1 MSADRRLCYVASA
14 CTSFDT
20 FRGEVAAIELLLLKK
35 HAMLTSGKVPT
46 ILRLSSAVACDTA
59 IAGSLSY
66 YLHTKRTGFK
76 RSDKMINYLIL
87 FSINSGLL
95 LSATS
100 IGSLITYL
108 LVPKLWVYTA
118 LCFLLSRLYATTF
131 LSSLNSRQVL
141 FNDTF
146 DEKDGPIVKVK
157 HSTRHR
163 SRRSNAN
170 WVIDRSKTPD
180 KTPTQIYVVTET
192 IIDNVPQHLDPE
204 MIRSPKDTQ
213 GKQLSESSSSSGS
226 DSSSELASQRGESV

>member
-95 LSATS
+95 L
-100 IGSLITYL
+100 
-108 LVPKLWVYTA
+108 
-118 LCFLLSRLYATTF
+118 R
-131 LSSLNSRQVL
+131 LNSRQVL